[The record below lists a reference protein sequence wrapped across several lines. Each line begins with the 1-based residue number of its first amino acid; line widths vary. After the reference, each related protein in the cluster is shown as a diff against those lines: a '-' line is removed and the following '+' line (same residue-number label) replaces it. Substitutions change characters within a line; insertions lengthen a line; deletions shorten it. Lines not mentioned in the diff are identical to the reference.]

1 MLIALGLVWFFFG
14 GLGVLLLRRMILDAG
29 NKIIKRDW
37 LYFTLIFILGFL
49 GLAMIIAAISG
60 ICSESD
66 SDKERRW

>member
-66 SDKERRW
+66 SDNERRW